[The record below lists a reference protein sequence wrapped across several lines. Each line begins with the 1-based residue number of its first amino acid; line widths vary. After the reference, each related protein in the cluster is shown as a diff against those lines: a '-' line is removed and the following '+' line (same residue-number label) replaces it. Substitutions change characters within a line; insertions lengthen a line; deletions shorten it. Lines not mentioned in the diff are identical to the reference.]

1 MEAALHVIRAWTNFY
16 IITGSSAA
24 ALTGLMFVV
33 ITLVASRPREANVTT
48 EGMRVFS
55 TPTVVHFCTA
65 FLISGMLAAPWRSVA
80 FFSAAIGLVGLGG
93 VVYIAGVIRGTMRLT
108 TYHADVDDWIW
119 FVVLPLVAYALVA
132 ATALLVPWSPETAL
146 FLLAAATMLLIF
158 IGIRNSWDVVTY
170 LAIDFNQRQ

>member
-1 MEAALHVIRAWTNFY
+1 
-16 IITGSSAA
+16 
-24 ALTGLMFVV
+24 
-33 ITLVASRPREANVTT
+33 
-48 EGMRVFS
+48 
-55 TPTVVHFCTA
+55 
-65 FLISGMLAAPWRSVA
+65 
-80 FFSAAIGLVGLGG
+80 
-93 VVYIAGVIRGTMRLT
+93 MRLT

-119 FVVLPLVAYALVA
+119 FVVLPLVGYALVA